1 MGFKVKHYA
10 TKTVAANSSLE
21 WELILTELIIGSLCA
36 AFAKVG
42 YDASMLLIFIP
53 NLVIALVCFGFIG
66 LSIFHV
72 IREKRSKPS
81 E

>member
-1 MGFKVKHYA
+1 VKHYA
-10 TKTVAANSSLE
+10 AKTVPANSSLE

-36 AFAKVG
+36 AFAKIG
-42 YDASMLLIFIP
+42 YDAAMLLIFIP

-66 LSIFHV
+66 LSIFHF

>member
-42 YDASMLLIFIP
+42 YDATMLLIFIP

-66 LSIFHV
+66 LSIFHF
-72 IREKRSKPS
+72 IREKRSKLS

>member
-1 MGFKVKHYA
+1 MLSTRFSCLKIDHLIKRIGI
-10 TKTVAANSSLE
+10 
-21 WELILTELIIGSLCA
+21 ILTELIIGSLCA
-36 AFAKVG
+36 AFAKIG
-42 YDASMLLIFIP
+42 YDATMLLIFIP

-66 LSIFHV
+66 LSIFHF

>member
-1 MGFKVKHYA
+1 MGFKVKHCA
-10 TKTVAANSSLE
+10 AKTVPANSSLE

-36 AFAKVG
+36 AFAKIG
-42 YDASMLLIFIP
+42 YDAAMLLIFIP

-66 LSIFHV
+66 LSIFHF

>member
-36 AFAKVG
+36 AFAKVS
-42 YDASMLLIFIP
+42 YDATMLLIFIP

-66 LSIFHV
+66 LSIFHF

>member
-10 TKTVAANSSLE
+10 AKTVPANSSLE

-36 AFAKVG
+36 AFAKIG
-42 YDASMLLIFIP
+42 YDATMLLIFIP

-66 LSIFHV
+66 LSIFHF

-81 E
+81 G